1 MTDQSRTFNY
11 GVFWEEE
18 YGYSQAVRVGSTIYI
33 SGQLAHDAE
42 GNFIGEGDFK
52 AQLDAAFENLDK
64 VLAHFGASRS
74 QVVEDTVMVVG
85 LQENFD
91 ELVAAHKAYFG
102 DHRPASTAFGVTAL
116 AFPEQLFEIAATVRL
131 DVGA

>member
-1 MTDQSRTFNY
+1 MKDQPETFAY

-18 YGYSQAVRVGSTIYI
+18 YGYSQAIRAGSTIYI

-42 GNFIGEGDFK
+42 GQFIGEGDFS
-52 AQLDAAFENLDK
+52 AQLGATFDNLDK
-64 VLAHFGASRS
+64 VLEHFGASRS

-91 ELVAAHKAYFG
+91 ELVAGHKGYFG
-102 DHRPASTAFGVTAL
+102 DHRPASTVFGVTAL
-116 AFPEQLFEIAATVRL
+116 AFPEQLVEIAATVRL
-131 DVGA
+131 DAGA